1 MRKAFL
7 TLLADALAAVMLCAS
22 LVGYEYYGPG
32 KTAWAGDAPMM
43 ETTVRQEETGWREK
57 FADRFTDT
65 VVTTDTSYTS
75 PNLAIEIR
83 RGSFDTG
90 REDGNQRE
98 YGTQVSYV
106 LADIY
111 MADITCFQ
119 TAFAG
124 DSYSGGSQE
133 TPTDMAARTGAV
145 LAVNGDSYSD
155 NQQENNGIVV
165 RNGIIYRCNPSDAE
179 TCVLNWDGT
188 MVIYPP
194 GEISTDTL
202 AQAGAYQSWVFGPS
216 LLDEEGRAK
225 TDFIANGY
233 LFRSHP
239 RTAIGYYE
247 PGHYC
252 LLAVDGRQ
260 ENARGMFLDEMADL
274 FEELGCRAAY
284 NLDGGHSSCMEMEG
298 AILNHLYDREYEVPD
313 TILILEG
320 RA

>member
-1 MRKAFL
+1 MRKAIL
-7 TLLADALAAVMLCAS
+7 TLLADALAAVLLCAAI
-22 LVGYEYYGPG
+22 VGFEYYGPG
-32 KTAWAGDAPMM
+32 KYEPVPDGDFTRII
-43 ETTVRQEETGWREK
+43 TTQEAVSWRDK
-57 FADRFTDT
+57 FSDRFTEQ

-75 PNLAIEIR
+75 PDLSISISY
-83 RGSFDTG
+83 GTFDTG
-90 REDGNQRE
+90 REDTDQRK
-98 YGTQVSYV
+98 YGTEVSYV

-119 TAFAG
+119 TAFAQ
-124 DSYSGGSQE
+124 DSYYGGNLE
-133 TPTDMAARTGAV
+133 KPTDMAARTGAI
-145 LAVNGDSYSD
+145 LAVNGDSYSS
-155 NQQENNGIVV
+155 NQQEDNGTVV
-165 RNGIIYRCNPSDAE
+165 RNGVLYRRNPSDTE

-194 GEISTDTL
+194 GEIPEETL
-202 AQAGAYQSWVFGPS
+202 ARTGAYQSWVFGPS
-216 LLDEEGRAK
+216 LLDEDGKAK

-260 ENARGMFLDEMADL
+260 EDARGMFLDEMADL
-274 FEELGCRAAY
+274 FEKLGCKAAY

-298 AILNHLYDREYEVPD
+298 TILNHLYDREYEVPD
-313 TILILEG
+313 TILITEG